1 MSKIDKTTLNYICK
15 QDRNYIGFKNVKA
28 IFQTKI
34 VEDMKYNGE
43 IVDVIGAIKGK
54 DAFDDRYIVR
64 FNDGTIDDNIYST
77 ELDFDYVKEITK
89 KESKQ
94 KKSKERDE
102 R

>member
-1 MSKIDKTTLNYICK
+1 MSKIDKNTLNYVCK

-28 IFQTKI
+28 LFQTKI
-34 VEDMKYNGE
+34 VEDMKYNSE

-54 DAFDDRYIVR
+54 DAFNDRYIVR

-77 ELDFDYVKEITK
+77 ELDFDNVKEINQ

-94 KKSKERDE
+94 KKSKERNE

>member
-1 MSKIDKTTLNYICK
+1 MSKIDKNALNYICK

-28 IFQTKI
+28 LFQTKI

-77 ELDFDYVKEITK
+77 ELDFDNVKEINQ
-89 KESKQ
+89 KENKQ

>member
-1 MSKIDKTTLNYICK
+1 MSKIDKNALNYICK

-28 IFQTKI
+28 LFQTKI

-77 ELDFDYVKEITK
+77 ELDFDNVKEINQ

>member
-1 MSKIDKTTLNYICK
+1 MSKIDKNTLNYVCK

-28 IFQTKI
+28 LFQTKI

-54 DAFDDRYIVR
+54 DAFNDRYIVR

-77 ELDFDYVKEITK
+77 ELDFDNVKEINQ

-94 KKSKERDE
+94 KKSKERNE

>member
-1 MSKIDKTTLNYICK
+1 MSKIDKNTLNYVYK
-15 QDRNYIGFKNVKA
+15 QDSNYIGFKNVKA
-28 IFQTKI
+28 RFQTKI

-77 ELDFDYVKEITK
+77 ELDFDNVKEINQ

-94 KKSKERDE
+94 KKSKERNE

>member
-1 MSKIDKTTLNYICK
+1 MSKIDKNTLNYICK

-28 IFQTKI
+28 LFQTKI

-43 IVDVIGAIKGK
+43 IVDVIGDIKGK

-77 ELDFDYVKEITK
+77 ELDFDNVKEINQ

>member
-1 MSKIDKTTLNYICK
+1 MSKIDKKTLDYISK
-15 QDRNYIGFKNVKA
+15 QDRKYIGFKNVKA
-28 IFQTKI
+28 LFQTKI
-34 VEDMKYNGE
+34 VDDMKYNGE

-77 ELDFDYVKEITK
+77 ELDFDYVKEINK

-94 KKSKERDE
+94 KNSKERDD